1 LCAKPFFT
9 VALSEIILSL
19 QNSRVKELVKLRES
33 PRRRRELSLFPI
45 EGLREIEV
53 GIDAERMFTEVYF
66 CPSFFR
72 ERGEEILLHR
82 FKETDVE
89 LVEMG
94 KDAFAK
100 SAFRENPEGLI
111 ALAKTFDLQPSR
123 LSLGSHPLVLVL
135 DEVEKPGNLGAV
147 LRSAEAF
154 GVDAV
159 LLSDAVVDFFNP
171 NVIRSSQGLSLRL
184 PVAVGS
190 KEEILAFIRAHKL
203 SICGS
208 SSKNAVPLWE
218 GDFTDGVAIL
228 LGSEREGLGSFWMEN
243 QDESL
248 VIPMS
253 GSADSLNLSVSAA
266 CFLSEAVR
274 QRRGR

>member
-1 LCAKPFFT
+1 M
-9 VALSEIILSL
+9 
-19 QNSRVKELVKLRES
+19 KLRES

-53 GIDAERMFTEVYF
+53 GIDAGRVFTEVYF

-82 FKETDVE
+82 FNDTEVE
-89 LVEMG
+89 LVELG
-94 KDAFAK
+94 KDAFGK
-100 SAFRENPEGLI
+100 SAYRENPEGLI
-111 ALAKTFDLQPSR
+111 ALAKTFDLQPDR
-123 LSLGSHPLVLVL
+123 LSFGAKPLVLVL
-135 DEVEKPGNLGAV
+135 DQVEKPGNLGAV

-171 NVIRSSQGLSLRL
+171 NVIRSSQGLSLRM

-190 KEEILAFIRAHKL
+190 KEEILAFIRAHEL

-218 GDFTDGVAIL
+218 GDFASGVAIL
-228 LGSEREGLGSFWMEN
+228 FGSEREGLGPFWMEN

-253 GSADSLNLSVSAA
+253 GSSDSLNLSVSAA
-266 CFLSEAVR
+266 CFLSEAAR
-274 QRRGR
+274 QRGS

>member
-1 LCAKPFFT
+1 MSK
-9 VALSEIILSL
+9 VILSL

-53 GIDAERMFTEVYF
+53 GIDAERIFTEVYF

-82 FKETDVE
+82 FKETDAE
-89 LVEMG
+89 LVELG

-100 SAFRENPEGLI
+100 TAYREHPEGVI
-111 ALAKTFDLQPSR
+111 ALAKTFDLQPSC
-123 LSLGSHPLVLVL
+123 LSLGANPLVLVL

-159 LLSDAVVDFFNP
+159 LLSEAAVDFFNP
-171 NVIRSSQGLSLRL
+171 NVIRSSQGLSLRM

-190 KEEILAFIRAHKL
+190 KEEILAFILAHNL
-203 SICGS
+203 SVCGS

-218 GDFTDGVAIL
+218 GNFASGGVAIL
-228 LGSEREGLGSFWMEN
+228 FGSEREGLGSFWIEN

-248 VIPMS
+248 VIPMVGTS
-253 GSADSLNLSVSAA
+253 DSLNLSVSVA

-274 QRRGR
+274 QRRSQ